1 MFISRASTYQVIT
14 CTTLIF
20 VGAFLFFFPTKLLDF
35 EIKKGPL
42 EGRNLRRGSYIPQNI
57 SVHKVS
63 KDSEM
68 SLKGARFRFSLRLP
82 S

>member
-1 MFISRASTYQVIT
+1 MCLANNRDYHCICIT
-14 CTTLIF
+14 IW
-20 VGAFLFFFPTKLLDF
+20 F

-42 EGRNLRRGSYIPQNI
+42 EGLDLRRGSYIPRNI

-63 KDSEM
+63 KDSEL

>member
-1 MFISRASTYQVIT
+1 MQYA
-14 CTTLIF
+14 IF
-20 VGAFLFFFPTKLLDF
+20 VGVILFFLERLLDF

-42 EGRNLRRGSYIPQNI
+42 EGRNLRRGSYIPRNI

-63 KDSEM
+63 KDSKM